1 MSNDHSKTAQLQR
14 LRDEDLLHGWGAAL
28 SIGRKALN
36 TVLQDAFLASL
47 SKLTYLEPF
56 DDRFAINEGNS
67 QLIEIEGLVL
77 GPAQVSFE
85 NAVST
90 DRWVT
95 VRMNLLAGDYRYWLH
110 LAGEPPRFHRSFTI
124 RESMGFTLEARCQ
137 LALKLDPVALQRHIV
152 LDLGEATQFT
162 CNLGETGYE
171 RTQIGRRLQ
180 QWLVEQPEERRVLRL
195 GSFDLRNYLP
205 LSLTYGDLITQPA
218 PWASEPGA
226 EGDGALVVFMQT
238 GVDWDP
244 GTLPAGN
251 YPYQLPKDD
260 STDVALATQEDLQ
273 DLKLGEPADVMK
285 SLRLGNERRVSLM
298 ETHRLKASLSYGV
311 LERGTHSRELLP
323 AITALG
329 ATEQCQ
335 FSMSG
340 GSGAIEWRA
349 RNLFRPLASGSIDAG
364 VYRARASQDFVK
376 QTQMVLVTG
385 HAQNDDDGITASAL
399 VVEADQPLTIAPQTV
414 NWSIGDPPIEF
425 VAAGG
430 SAMTWTLEGEGL
442 GTLRAQD
449 NRATFTPGTPTDP
462 APPVQRQRVRVRYND
477 NGRDYITE
485 ACVIIV
491 NRPASLNVEPFHVA
505 RQNAIEAI
513 QFSVPE
519 DWREALAKTG
529 TRPPDKLELS
539 DFVWTVIGEGDI
551 TPEGLYTPPASPV
564 SSASVVRV
572 VLRGRV
578 SGYAIIEHGQR
589 QGTRSASVAGWNAL
603 DKFYVRTVTAPQC
616 YANGMQQIQVQ
627 VEIATKDPGD
637 GSHSPISDDELQ
649 TLKFYVVGGGEL
661 RVVDVGIEPP
671 VPGTPGT
678 WAMRRSHNPL
688 LEMVQAAG
696 ASTTPVPAA
705 DGRTIWNYWLQTTS
719 TVPVEIYAMF
729 KQSGLG
735 GKWFNSET
743 QSQDNGKVA
752 VQGRTLPTYDPSRD
766 YPWTDGDK
774 RVKQEGSVV
783 GNDTFNYMTL
793 TVDYWKLTHVL
804 ADKRIP
810 FVQIDVDG
818 LDNKSVMRW
827 ASEEYE
833 DELCSYS
840 GFMFGGEQEQMI
852 YDGNLARMAGKRGLT
867 LEQVQPNRRPANG
880 ELLISLNRVTNFRQ
894 RYETPDDPD
903 ILTDEEAPQREHLM
917 RAFKFR
923 LLDQQGNRHDLQIS
937 YEGAG
942 RDGRN
947 TFTLSKQPPRT

>member
-1 MSNDHSKTAQLQR
+1 MLNDHSKATQLQR
-14 LRDEDLLHGWGAAL
+14 LREDDLLHGWGAAL

-36 TVLQDAFLASL
+36 SLLQDAFLASL
-47 SKLTYLEPF
+47 NKLTYLEPF
-56 DDRFAINEGNS
+56 DGRFAINEGSS
-67 QLIEIEGLVL
+67 QVIEIEGLML

-90 DRWVT
+90 DRLVT
-95 VRMNLLAGDYRYWLH
+95 VRMNLMAGDYRYRLH
-110 LAGEPPRFHRSFTI
+110 LPGEPPRFHRSFTI
-124 RESMGFTLEARCQ
+124 RESMGFALEARCK
-137 LALKLDPVALQRHIV
+137 LALRMDPVALQQHIV
-152 LDLGEATQFT
+152 LDLGEAAQFT

-171 RTQIGRRLQ
+171 RTQIGNRLQ

-205 LSLTYGDLITQPA
+205 LSLSHGCLITQPA

-226 EGDGALVVFMQT
+226 EGDGALVVFVQT
-238 GVDWDP
+238 GVDWVP

-251 YPYQLPKDD
+251 YPYQLPRDD
-260 STDVALATQEDLQ
+260 SIDVALATHKDLQ
-273 DLKLGEPADVMK
+273 DLRLGKPEDVLT
-285 SLRLGNERRVSLM
+285 SLRLTNDRRVSLH
-298 ETHRLKASLSYGV
+298 ETHRLGAVLSFGV
-311 LERGTHSRELLP
+311 LEQGMRSRVLRP
-323 AITALG
+323 AIAALG

-340 GSGAIEWRA
+340 GTGAIEWRA
-349 RNLFRPLASGSIDAG
+349 RNLYRPLASGSVDAG
-364 VYRARASQDFVK
+364 VYRARPSQDFVK

-385 HAQNDDDGITASAL
+385 HAQDDDDGITASAL

-425 VAAGG
+425 VVAGG
-430 SAMTWTLEGEGL
+430 SALTWTLEGDDL
-442 GTLRAQD
+442 GRLTPQG
-449 NRATFTPGTPTDP
+449 NRATFTPGTPSDP
-462 APPVQRQRVRVRYND
+462 VPPVQRQRVRVRYND

-491 NRPASLNVEPFHVA
+491 NRPASLDVEPFHVP
-505 RQNAIEAI
+505 RQETFAPI
-513 QFSVPE
+513 QFSLPE
-519 DWREALAKTG
+519 DWREAVTKTG
-529 TRPPDKLELS
+529 TRLPDELQLS
-539 DFVWTVIGEGDI
+539 DYVWTVVGEGDI
-551 TPEGLYTPPASPV
+551 TPGGLYTPPASPV

-572 VLRGRV
+572 VLLGRV

-589 QGTRSASVAGWNAL
+589 QGTRSASVAGWNEL
-603 DKFYVRTVTAPQC
+603 DSFYVRAVTAPQC

-627 VEIATKDPGD
+627 VEINTKNPED
-637 GSHSPISDDELQ
+637 GSHGPISDDELQ
-649 TLKFYVVGGGEL
+649 TLKFYTVGGGEL
-661 RVVDVGIEPP
+661 KVVDVGMEPP
-671 VPGTPGT
+671 APGTPGT
-678 WAMRRSHNPL
+678 WVMRRSHNPL
-688 LEMVQAAG
+688 LEMTQATGNGPA
-696 ASTTPVPAA
+696 PVPAA

-735 GKWFNSET
+735 GKWFNSEKE
-743 QSQDNGKVA
+743 SQNNGKVA

-766 YPWTDGDK
+766 YPWTEGDK
-774 RVKQEGSVV
+774 RVRQEGSVV

-810 FVQIDVDG
+810 FVAIDIEG
-818 LDNKSVMRW
+818 SDNKSVMRW

-840 GFMFGGEQEQMI
+840 GFMFGSEQGQMV
-852 YDGNLARMAGKRGLT
+852 YDGALARMAGKRELT
-867 LEQVQPNRRPANG
+867 LEPLQPNRRPASG
-880 ELLISLNRVTNFRQ
+880 ELLISLNRMTNFRQ

-903 ILTDEEAPQREHLM
+903 ILTDEEAPQREYLM

-923 LLDQQGNRHDLQIS
+923 LLDQQGNRHALQIT

-942 RDGRN
+942 RTGRN
-947 TFTLSKQPPRT
+947 TFTLSKQPQT